1 MVHCDIV
8 LVLYN
13 LKVNRMLLIRSLG
26 LKGRKRYATAC
37 HDSLSCGLDDIAA
50 DRTDIEPGL
59 LHVRGPVLVPYVHP
73 GKQLY
78 HRDIQGLCKR
88 LDQSDVRKA
97 PARLPLAHCL
107 CADADLACK
116 LLLCHPLSL
125 SELLYQ

>member
-13 LKVNRMLLIRSLG
+13 LKVNRMIIVGVLC
-26 LKGRKRYATAC
+26 LKRRKCYAAAC

-50 DRTDIEPGL
+50 DGTDIEPGL
-59 LHVRGPVLVPYVHP
+59 LHVRGPVLVPDVHSGEKLNHGDVQCP
-73 GKQLY
+73 G
-78 HRDIQGLCKR
+78 QG
-88 LDQSDVRKA
+88 LDQSDVWKS
-97 PARLPLAHCL
+97 PARLPLAHGL
-107 CADADLACK
+107 CADADFVGK